1 LDLEA
6 ELKGKFFLKNLDLV
20 KTLLLGLGGMGRGIL
35 KILACLSL
43 DELLLI
49 IFFVGFMLN

>member
-20 KTLLLGLGGMGRGIL
+20 KKLLLGLGGMGRGIL